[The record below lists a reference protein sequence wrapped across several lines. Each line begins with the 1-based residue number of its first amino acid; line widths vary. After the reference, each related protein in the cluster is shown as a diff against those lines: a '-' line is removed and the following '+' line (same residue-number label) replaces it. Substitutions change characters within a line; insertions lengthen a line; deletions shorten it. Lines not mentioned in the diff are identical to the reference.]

1 MTTPSSLVSAASR
14 ESTRAVERELARR
27 AIELALPAVRAAIAD
42 REICGA
48 GFLHI
53 VVMSPTLNPRD
64 QSFEAAIV
72 GEHSEGD
79 VSAWDADYRA
89 FALDKARLSWRT
101 GMGSHELQTLR
112 PHLLVSGDTALW
124 GSVAIDGIVVAVS
137 GAHPWYDEAFASMV
151 AVAYRALAKAR
162 AARRDPE
169 STTVA

>member
-1 MTTPSSLVSAASR
+1 
-14 ESTRAVERELARR
+14 
-27 AIELALPAVRAAIAD
+27 
-42 REICGA
+42 
-48 GFLHI
+48 
-53 VVMSPTLNPRD
+53 
-64 QSFEAAIV
+64 
-72 GEHSEGD
+72 
-79 VSAWDADYRA
+79 
-89 FALDKARLSWRT
+89 
-101 GMGSHELQTLR
+101 MGSHELQTLR